1 VCVCVLFFLFQR
13 KASLLQDDKEE
24 AENPNTEIW
33 AQFEHS
39 SKNVDSQVSLVVDEI
54 KESEVMILSY
64 VQNEHPSPSSYT
76 NTSSDYAFSSISQE
90 VSEASDKS
98 KFGKEYLSLSEEDRT
113 AVSTSL
119 KGVISAVV
127 AMFEVTTADMDHTS
141 SSSAAASNS
150 KENEGTGNS
159 SSSGDNYAE
168 SEDMQTKSDKVNEI
182 ELRMKE
188 LEDRLKVQQLA
199 ARRMIVRERDS
210 LLYAHIHIYVYM
222 LLLFLSAGFV
232 VSLTPFSF
240 FFSSAFP
247 ISSHFFEPPLLA
259 SLTIEK
265 KLYLCTYIC
274 I

>member
-1 VCVCVLFFLFQR
+1 LFFLFQR
-13 KASLLQDDKEE
+13 KASLLQDEYKEE
-24 AENPNTEIW
+24 VENPNTEMW

-39 SKNVDSQVSLVVDEI
+39 SKNVDSQVSLIVDEI

-64 VQNEHPSPSSYT
+64 VQNEHPSPSSHT
-76 NTSSDYAFSSISQE
+76 NTSSDYASSSISQE

-127 AMFEVTTADMDHTS
+127 AMFEVTTADMDHTAS
-141 SSSAAASNS
+141 SAAAASNS
-150 KENEGTGNS
+150 KENEDTGNRS
-159 SSSGDNYAE
+159 SSDNYAE